1 MMMMMIDGS
10 TNTKKKITQ
19 NNVRLSNPVL
29 RGLRVSALWMLSLC
43 ILFCGAELTVMFYL
57 LITAATMAQPVQAA
71 MIHSW

>member
-1 MMMMMIDGS
+1 MMMMINGS
-10 TNTKKKITQ
+10 TNTKKITQ
-19 NNVRLSNPVL
+19 NNVRLSDPVL

-57 LITAATMAQPVQAA
+57 LITAATMAKPVQAA